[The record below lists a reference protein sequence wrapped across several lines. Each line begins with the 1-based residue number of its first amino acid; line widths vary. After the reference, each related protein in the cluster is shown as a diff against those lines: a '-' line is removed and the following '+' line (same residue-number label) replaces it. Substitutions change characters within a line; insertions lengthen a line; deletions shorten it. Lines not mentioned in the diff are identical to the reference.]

1 MNGDKPATG
10 FIDSNIWLYAFIQ
23 SQNRDKHDAAKQLL
37 ERCEPVLSTQVINEV
52 CVNLLRKTD
61 FTESDIGRL
70 ITSFYEKY
78 EVVAPN
84 RTILLTAS
92 MLRERYALSFWDSII
107 VSSALSANVPVL
119 YTEDM
124 QDGLVVEDHLQVLNP
139 LNSEHS

>member
-1 MNGDKPATG
+1 M
-10 FIDSNIWLYAFIQ
+10 
-23 SQNRDKHDAAKQLL
+23 L

-78 EVVAPN
+78 EVVTPN

-92 MLRERYALSFWDSII
+92 TLRERYSLSFWDSII
-107 VSSALSANVPVL
+107 VSSALSADTPVL
-119 YTEDM
+119 YSEDM
-124 QDGLVVEDHLQVLNP
+124 QDGLVIEERLHILNP
-139 LNSEHS
+139 LNREHS